1 MIWIVIILTGLAN
14 FAARISLFSG
24 LIGAAIPKWAE
35 KYFSFVPTSVL
46 SAIIAA
52 SLFTDAG
59 GPVFDIS
66 NPRLTAGFIAAFVAL
81 FTRSVIATLSVGL
94 LLLWFL

>member
-1 MIWIVIILTGLAN
+1 MIWIVILLTGLAN

-24 LIGAAIPKWAE
+24 LIGPVIPNGAE
-35 KYFSFVPTSVL
+35 KYLAFVPTSVL

-52 SLFTDAG
+52 ALFTG
-59 GPVFDIS
+59 PEGPVFELS
-66 NPRLTAGFIAAFVAL
+66 NPRLIAALLAALVAL

-94 LLLWFL
+94 GFLWFL